1 MAVMNPHIKN
11 NDVRL
16 TSVDIVSGEDVPV
29 VADADGIDIIVS
41 LVCNLRSPI
50 SWCGRWNVNILLVEY
65 RAIL

>member
-16 TSVDIVSGEDVPV
+16 TSVDIVSGADVPV
-29 VADADGIDIIVS
+29 VADADGIDIIVR

-50 SWCGRWNVNILLVEY
+50 SLSGEMEC
-65 RAIL
+65 